1 MMQAPSHL
9 ALRRHHGDGSLCKEL
24 PPLPAGDLSLGYRMA
39 SHEVCWCRAAT
50 SGPAY
55 RVVEEIDP
63 NGLDDWSWLPRP
75 DEAD

>member
-1 MMQAPSHL
+1 MQLSPRF

-24 PPLPAGDLSLGYRMA
+24 PPLPAGNLMPGYRMA
-39 SHEVCWCRAAT
+39 SHELCGCEAAT
-50 SGPAY
+50 SGQPY

-63 NGLDDWSWLPRP
+63 NGLDDWSWLPRR